1 MDYCFSESFLN
12 NLKDN
17 FPVFQFIVNFKKERF
32 TVFMIFG
39 FLASFAQAET
49 KFLRMF
55 SGPEGG
61 SWYPLGSAMMNII
74 EKETGISTSNGPG
87 GGVGNCKA
95 VNAGRADF
103 GWTYT
108 HTAYN
113 AYNGR
118 GKFKKKNTNVRHLMS
133 LYPGVF
139 QIAVPASSKIFSVS
153 DLADKRIVPGKVGF
167 SGTVIAENVLAAYG
181 LTFDSIKKNGGLV
194 NYVGYSDSA
203 ALMKDGHSDCYMAVT
218 SCPQSTMIDL
228 MFRPGIR
235 FLSVDKEHMDKIKV
249 LDPGLM
255 GAIIPKGAYKGV
267 DQDIPTVGTVTCL
280 VVSKEVPEDLA
291 YKVVKTLYANWP
303 ALAEVKKQA
312 IENSKPEKAA
322 MGAGIPVHAGALKY
336 YKEMGYV
343 N

>member
-1 MDYCFSESFLN
+1 MLRRTCVMGL
-12 NLKDN
+12 
-17 FPVFQFIVNFKKERF
+17 
-32 TVFMIFG
+32 TVFMIFS
-39 FLASFAQAET
+39 FLASFSQAET

-61 SWYPLGSAMMNII
+61 SWYPLGAAMMSII
-74 EKETGISTSNGPG
+74 EKNTGISTSNGPG

-118 GKFKKKNTNVRHLMS
+118 GKFAKKNTNLRHMMS

-139 QIAVPASSKIFSVS
+139 QMAVPKSSKINTVS

-218 SCPQSTMIDL
+218 SCPQSTIIDL
-228 MFRPGIR
+228 MFRPGIK
-235 FLSVDKEHMDKIKV
+235 FLPVDKEHMDKITA

-255 GAIIPKGAYKGV
+255 ATVIPKGAYKGLE
-267 DQDIPTVGTVTCL
+267 QDVPTVGTVTSL
-280 VVSKEVPEDLA
+280 IVSKDVPDDVVYNA
-291 YKVVKTLYANWP
+291 VKTLYANWP

-312 IENSKPEKAA
+312 IEASKPENAL
-322 MGAGIPVHAGALKY
+322 MGVSIPVHPGAEKY
-336 YKEMGYV
+336 FKEMGYV
-343 N
+343 K

>member
-1 MDYCFSESFLN
+1 M
-12 NLKDN
+12 LKRI
-17 FPVFQFIVNFKKERF
+17 FVMGFAVL
-32 TVFMIFG
+32 MIFS

-61 SWYPLGSAMMNII
+61 SWYPLGSAMMSII
-74 EKETGISTSNGPG
+74 EKEMGISSSNGPG

-118 GKFKKKNTNVRHLMS
+118 GKFEQKNSNLRHLMS

-139 QIAVPASSKIFSVS
+139 QMAVPASSKIMGVG

-167 SGTVIAENVLAAYG
+167 SGTVIAENVLAAYD

-194 NYVGYSDSA
+194 SYVGYSDSA

-235 FLSVDKEHMDKIKV
+235 FLSIDKTHMDKIKE
-249 LDPGLM
+249 LEPGLM
-255 GAIIPKGAYKGV
+255 PTLIPKDAYKGLTADV
-267 DQDIPTVGTVTCL
+267 PTVGTVTCL
-280 VVSKEVPEDLA
+280 VTSKDVPDDVV
-291 YKVVKTLYANWP
+291 YKAVKTLYSNWP

-312 IENSKPEKAA
+312 IEESKPENAA
-322 MGAGIPVHAGALKY
+322 LGANIPIHPGALKY

-343 N
+343 K